1 MERRT
6 FLLIRKVNH
15 FDSYPIGKSFV
26 ENLRRNEVLL
36 QWNIII
42 IIIKTLPG
50 IQNNRY
56 NPVIRLKSFVYTSYV
71 QKNPWV
77 LSALL
82 RSKRLVHLL
91 ELLVDGFYFGHFMA
105 IATRYSFWEC
115 SGKENFFQ
123 QRNYTTFIDSL

>member
-1 MERRT
+1 MT

-42 IIIKTLPG
+42 IIKTLPG

-71 QKNPWV
+71 QK
-77 LSALL
+77 
-82 RSKRLVHLL
+82 
-91 ELLVDGFYFGHFMA
+91 E
-105 IATRYSFWEC
+105 I
-115 SGKENFFQ
+115 
-123 QRNYTTFIDSL
+123 